1 MIIKNLE
8 HFQEIMRK
16 YQENF
21 GFAMVSIDGELRST
35 FDVYRTLRDYMSVHK
50 ITDIHLPKG
59 LDWDEDVTPKHKYVI
74 EFSAFKPSGKYYT
87 SMKHHVLETNSN
99 KWVDDFS
106 KLNEIKEKLLINL
119 DTSCGLRPGSI
130 QENSF
135 IVMCEILD
143 LKDINN
149 QSCFKSIIKT

>member
-21 GFAMVSIDGELRST
+21 GFAMVNIDGELRST

-59 LDWDEDVTPKHKYVI
+59 LDWDKDVTPKHKYI
-74 EFSAFKPSGKYYT
+74 LECTAFKSSGKYYT
-87 SMKHHVLETNSN
+87 NMRHELLESN
-99 KWVDDFS
+99 TEKWTDDFPT
-106 KLNEIKEKLLINL
+106 LNEKKEEILRDL
-119 DTSCGLRPGSI
+119 DSACGLREGSI
-130 QENSF
+130 KDNDF

-149 QSCFKSIIKT
+149 QSCFKSIIKA